1 MELRSI
7 IEHVMNT
14 LYKFD
19 SYVYNIYVILSGI
32 ADRKY

>member
-14 LYKFD
+14 YKFD